1 MAEKFDV
8 LTVELQGSKLIE
20 ASAGTGK
27 TYSIAILGLRL
38 IIEKKIP
45 IEKILMVTFTNT
57 AVAELESRV
66 RKFVRL
72 AYKFASGKDIDE
84 PTIKEV
90 VGKCTEEKKVL
101 LRMAVQSLDSLSVM
115 TIHSFCQKTIDEFT
129 FETNK

>member
-72 AYKFASGKDIDE
+72 AY
-84 PTIKEV
+84 
-90 VGKCTEEKKVL
+90 
-101 LRMAVQSLDSLSVM
+101 
-115 TIHSFCQKTIDEFT
+115 
-129 FETNK
+129 